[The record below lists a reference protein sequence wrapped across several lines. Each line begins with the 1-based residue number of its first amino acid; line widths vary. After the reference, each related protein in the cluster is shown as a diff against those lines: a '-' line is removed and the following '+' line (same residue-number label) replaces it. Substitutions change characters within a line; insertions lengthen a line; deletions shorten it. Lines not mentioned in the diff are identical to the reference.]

1 LAATRPHDAASAIRL
16 MASPERRAYR
26 VRVER
31 VESVM
36 SERRYWIGVV
46 SADHAEAAVANGFVQ
61 LAFGQARPLSR
72 MQPGDGFA
80 IYSPRTAQAAG
91 KPLQAFTAIG
101 RIGEGPVY
109 AAPPVDP
116 SPAFRRDV
124 AYLDARPAPIRPLLA
139 RLSFIRNKDHWGA
152 AFRFGVVRVPREDFA
167 AIATAMGRDA
177 VADFA

>member
-1 LAATRPHDAASAIRL
+1 
-16 MASPERRAYR
+16 
-26 VRVER
+26 
-31 VESVM
+31 M

-46 SADHAEAAVANGFVQ
+46 SADHAEAAVTSGFVQ

-72 MQPGDGFA
+72 MQPGDGLA

-116 SPAFRRDV
+116 SPTFRRDV
-124 AYLDARPAPIRPLLA
+124 AYLDATPAPIKPLLEH
-139 RLSFIRNKDHWGA
+139 LSFIRNKDHWGA
-152 AFRFGVVRVPREDFA
+152 AFRFGVVRVPRDDFA
-167 AIATAMGRDA
+167 AIAAAMGRDA
-177 VADFA
+177 GADFA